1 MAEGILLFLCRILV
15 FLYPNGGVWNHK
27 PSGDSLMNR
36 TEKATFVSSLN
47 ADVQGARSM
56 VVAHY
61 RGLTVKQLSVL
72 RRQMLAAGGKAQVA
86 KNRLAKLAFKG
97 TPFESLN
104 DLMTGPTILAYAS
117 DELAASKVSQ
127 KFADAN
133 DKMVIL
139 GGMMDG
145 KVLSQAE
152 VKTYASLPSLD
163 ELRGQ
168 LVGLLQAPG
177 AQLARVT
184 KAYADK
190 A

>member
-1 MAEGILLFLCRILV
+1 
-15 FLYPNGGVWNHK
+15 
-27 PSGDSLMNR
+27 MNR
-36 TEKATFVSSLN
+36 TEKTAFVRELS
-47 ADVQGARSM
+47 QGLSGAKAM

-61 RGLTVKQLSVL
+61 RGLTVKQLSAL
-72 RRQMLAAGGKAQVA
+72 RRQMRAEGGQVQVA

-97 TPFESLN
+97 TPYEQLN
-104 DLMTGPTILAYAS
+104 NLMTGPTILAFAS
-117 DELAASKVSQ
+117 DELAPARIAQ

-133 DKMVIL
+133 DAMVIL

-145 KVLSQAE
+145 KVMSKAD
-152 VKTYASLPSLD
+152 VKTYASLPSLN
-163 ELRGQ
+163 ELRGK

-190 A
+190 AA

>member
-1 MAEGILLFLCRILV
+1 
-15 FLYPNGGVWNHK
+15 
-27 PSGDSLMNR
+27 MNR
-36 TEKATFVSSLN
+36 SEKSAFIQHLN
-47 ADVQGARSM
+47 TDVQGAKSM

-61 RGLTVKQLSVL
+61 RGLTVKQLSGL
-72 RRQMLAAGGKAQVA
+72 RRQMRTVGGKVQVA

-97 TPFESLN
+97 TPFEGLNSL
-104 DLMTGPTILAYAS
+104 MVGPTVLTYAP
-117 DELAASKVSQ
+117 DALAASKITQ

-133 DKMVIL
+133 EQMQIL

-145 KVLSQAE
+145 AMLSKAD

-163 ELRGQ
+163 ELRGK

-184 KAYADK
+184 RAYADK
-190 A
+190 DQAAA

>member
-1 MAEGILLFLCRILV
+1 
-15 FLYPNGGVWNHK
+15 
-27 PSGDSLMNR
+27 MNR
-36 TEKATFVSSLN
+36 TEKAAFVGQL
-47 ADVQGARSM
+47 AQGVSTAKAM

-61 RGLTVKQLSVL
+61 RGLTVKQLSAL
-72 RRQMLAAGGKAQVA
+72 RRQMRAEGGHVQVA

-97 TPFESLN
+97 TAYEQLN
-104 DLMTGPTILAYAS
+104 DLMTGPTILAFAS
-117 DELAASKVSQ
+117 DELAPARVAQ

-133 DKMVIL
+133 EAMVIL

-145 KVLSQAE
+145 KVLSKAD
-152 VKTYASLPSLD
+152 VKTYASLPSLN
-163 ELRGQ
+163 ELRGK

-190 A
+190 SEAAAA